1 MRLKVKICGLKS
13 EAAVAAAAKG
23 GAAMVGFI
31 FYPPSPRAVT
41 AAEAGALIAAAAD
54 GAQPVGVFVDPSD
67 ETIEATLASA
77 RLALIQ
83 LHGSETPARVAEV
96 RRRFGLPVIRALPL
110 SGPEDLARAESYEEA
125 ADWLMFDAK
134 PPADQAGALP
144 GGNGLAFDWQL
155 LAGRRF
161 VKPWFLSG
169 GLDAE
174 NLAEAVRTSGAAAVD
189 VSSGVERARGEKDI
203 AKIEAFLLAARAL

>member
-23 GAAMVGFI
+23 GAEMVGFI

-41 AAEAGALIAAAAD
+41 PAEAGALIAAAAD

-67 ETIEATLASA
+67 ETIAATLASA

-96 RRRFGLPVIRALPL
+96 RRRFGLPVIRALSL
-110 SGPEDLARAESYEEA
+110 SGPQDLARAEGYA
-125 ADWLMFDAK
+125 DVVDWLMFDAK
-134 PPADQAGALP
+134 PPADQSDALP

-155 LAGRRF
+155 LSGRRF
-161 VKPWFLSG
+161 VKPWLLSG
-169 GLDAE
+169 GLDAT
-174 NLAEAVRTSGAAAVD
+174 NLVVAVRTSGAAAVD
-189 VSSGVERARGEKDI
+189 VSSGVERARGEKDVS
-203 AKIEAFLLAARAL
+203 KIEAFLRAAGDL

>member
-161 VKPWFLSG
+161 AKPWFLSG